1 MTTTTKPLSPTQAR
15 IMELAARGLRD
26 KEIADTLNMSFSA
39 VRRHW
44 ERAFEK
50 LGCRGRTV
58 AVLMAQLHRPVGN
71 SANGKDTNATDAR
84 KRAKL

>member
-39 VRRHW
+39 VRRH
-44 ERAFEK
+44 
-50 LGCRGRTV
+50 
-58 AVLMAQLHRPVGN
+58 
-71 SANGKDTNATDAR
+71 
-84 KRAKL
+84 